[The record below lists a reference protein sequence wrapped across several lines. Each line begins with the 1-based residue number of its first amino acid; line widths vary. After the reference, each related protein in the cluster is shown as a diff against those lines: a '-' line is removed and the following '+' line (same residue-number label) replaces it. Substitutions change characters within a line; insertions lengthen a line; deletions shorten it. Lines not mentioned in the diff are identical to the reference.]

1 MGGLKLFMPRHP
13 VQSPRQSALWPK
25 PAWPGKRG
33 GPLLFLR
40 GPCPAARF
48 ALRHRQLYP
57 RCRHG
62 RYHHRLLR
70 RHPPAHIPRPERD
83 LAHRLFTLLEHGRRG
98 QACNVGSDEVVS
110 IAVLVHLVR
119 HTLAPD
125 KPLHILGQPG
135 HGVAR
140 NPYLLDIRKDQKQL
154 GLLFTVPLVEAIGR
168 TCLAAQSSFEPD
180 GAKRVST

>member
-1 MGGLKLFMPRHP
+1 MARCFSFVVP
-13 VQSPRQSALWPK
+13 VPPLDLHFAIGNFIRDAVTAVTITVFFDGTPLHTYLDQS
-25 PAWPGKRG
+25 
-33 GPLLFLR
+33 
-40 GPCPAARF
+40 
-48 ALRHRQLYP
+48 
-57 RCRHG
+57 
-62 RYHHRLLR
+62 
-70 RHPPAHIPRPERD
+70 D

-168 TCLAAQSSFEPD
+168 TGLAAQSSFEPD